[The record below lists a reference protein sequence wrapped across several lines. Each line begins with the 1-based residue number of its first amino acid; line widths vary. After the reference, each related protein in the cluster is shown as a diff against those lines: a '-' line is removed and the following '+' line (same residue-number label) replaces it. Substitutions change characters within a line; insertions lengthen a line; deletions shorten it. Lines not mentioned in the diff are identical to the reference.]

1 MYNCIIIRLKNYDGS
16 MIMSRERTDEE
27 VKRLAP
33 KQEVLRELY
42 IKSGNEC
49 AYPGCH
55 NVLVDENGKILKD
68 TSRNKRKT

>member
-1 MYNCIIIRLKNYDGS
+1 

-42 IKSGNEC
+42 IKSG
-49 AYPGCH
+49 H
-55 NVLVDENGKILKD
+55 DK
-68 TSRNKRKT
+68 